1 MKVRDLKALD
11 PTKPLFVRIRTD
23 ETHIILEAIHP
34 DEDHTN
40 VEEWGIARRLN
51 KGRLKKLPQNEID
64 EQIISLKREK
74 KAMIDSGR
82 YQDYPY

>member
-1 MKVRDLKALD
+1 MKVRDSKVLD
-11 PTKPLFVRIRTD
+11 QSKPLFVRIRTD
-23 ETHIILEAIHP
+23 ETHIVLEAIHP

-40 VEEWGIARRLN
+40 VEEWGLAKRLN

-64 EQIISLKREK
+64 EQIISLEREK
-74 KAMIDSGR
+74 QSMIDSDR